1 MKACLRIRIDFE
13 EGTILSPGKV
23 RLLEFVDEC
32 GSLEAAAATIGMSCA
47 QARWVIDGLEELF
60 GAPLVVKDE
69 LSGRKAKLSELARKV
84 VDRYR
89 AAERMS
95 DMAAERLL
103 GEMVRLA
110 PEQKGSTC
118 GSTLA

>member
-1 MKACLRIRIDFE
+1 LKACLRIRIDFE

-47 QARWVIDGLEELF
+47 QARWVIDGLEDLF
-60 GAPLVVKDE
+60 GAPLVVTDGS
-69 LSGRKAKLSELARKV
+69 SGRHATLSELARKV

-89 AAERMS
+89 AAERTS
-95 DMAAERLL
+95 AIAAEQLL
-103 GEMVRLA
+103 GELVSLA
-110 PEQKGSTC
+110 PDKQGGDKD
-118 GSTLA
+118 